1 MYFALVSIGR
11 PDVGLALCEHLGVK
25 DGEDWIYAD
34 PDNGVYDALMLNRGW
49 DTMIR
54 PATALRFRD
63 RIFGGGGGRGE
74 GSLDQVRARKKRL
87 STVRTMSPAIGGMVI
102 RRCLR
107 SNVSHDFLRT
117 RFAFRPPTQL
127 FEVLGKWNKGG
138 YREK

>member
-1 MYFALVSIGR
+1 MYFSLVSIGR

-34 PDNGVYDALMLNRGW
+34 PDNCVYDALVLNRGW

-74 GSLDQVRARKKRL
+74 GSLDQVRAREEADAL
-87 STVRTMSPAIGGMVI
+87 VPSRTMSPANWMNDPSVD
-102 RRCLR
+102 
-107 SNVSHDFLRT
+107 V
-117 RFAFRPPTQL
+117 FAFVMSLMIFCFTDAYSVPPMDAA
-127 FEVLGKWNKGG
+127 VRSPGKM
-138 YREK
+138 E